1 MQSRSFIFAFVF
13 LVILGIAVSAAW
25 YWMQTTQFKERLE
38 GPQLTEEEKLQ
49 TLEGLRQSPDA
60 PPPVAQEEKVRAL
73 EALRASNAETSA
85 DTSAGTSAESAA
97 SQEEKLK
104 TLQSLHGAQ

>member
-1 MQSRSFIFAFVF
+1 MQSRSLFFALVF
-13 LVILGIAVSAAW
+13 LAILGIAVSAAW
-25 YWMQTTQFKERLE
+25 YWMQTPQFKDSFAA
-38 GPQLTEEEKLQ
+38 PQLTEEEKLQ